1 MTLRTFVLELKTFS
15 NWFLVW
21 IWQMTEWTHW
31 TIIITFS
38 ICLEIKLCVIK
49 VHENLKLINS
59 LQTGTYDHL
68 TGPPKVPWMTCAV
81 SDNRRAI
88 TLIKIPLVY
97 FTMGMQ
103 KQWKVQAPLQCAITH
118 ACRPA
123 IVATLLSWH
132 VADVNTLLCCSQGS
146 ESENTL
152 LLRKAYE
159 QNYFRGVLAVQWW

>member
-103 KQWKVQAPLQCAITH
+103 KQWKVQAPLQCASHSGDTSVM
-118 ACRPA
+118 ARCRCQHPA
-123 IVATLLSWH
+123 VLFSG
-132 VADVNTLLCCSQGS
+132 VRV
-146 ESENTL
+146 
-152 LLRKAYE
+152 RKYSFAE
-159 QNYFRGVLAVQWW
+159 KSIWTKLF